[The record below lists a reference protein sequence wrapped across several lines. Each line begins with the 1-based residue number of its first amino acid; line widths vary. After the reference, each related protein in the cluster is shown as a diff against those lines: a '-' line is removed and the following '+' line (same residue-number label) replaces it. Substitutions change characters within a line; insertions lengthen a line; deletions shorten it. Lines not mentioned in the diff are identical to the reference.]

1 MEGNASPEY
10 ADPAKFFASTY
21 PTKGIRELL
30 RQVLARLEGTNDT
43 AVFWLNTSFGGGKT
57 HALIAL
63 LHAVQSPPPDA
74 VSEFVGKTHL
84 PKYAKIA
91 VFDGQNAD
99 IANGHSVGDGI
110 RAHTPW
116 GEIAYRLAG
125 KMGYKRVND
134 NGTGSAPGAD
144 TLKELLGDGPVLI
157 LLDEL
162 AVYLRKAE
170 RHRGAGKQFTAFLTG
185 LIKAV
190 NETANAALVYT
201 LAAGQEGD
209 AYSDENRRIMDE
221 LKSVSSR
228 QATLLNPTE
237 EGETIQ
243 ILRRRLFERRDES
256 LVDEAVSAYRKAWE
270 LNRDKLPDVVDRP
283 RTVDEFRAGYPL
295 HPDVLNTLISKT
307 STLEDFQRVRG
318 MLRLLGHVVHDLWV
332 RRDKL
337 RPAAIHIHHFD
348 IGNEAIS
355 LELTAKLKQEAFA
368 SAINMDIA
376 CDDVKKTSKAQML
389 DEKHYTNLPPFTT
402 YIARTIFMHTLAFNT
417 QLKGIDDRSLRYS
430 ILSPGMDVG
439 YIDEALARFRNESL
453 YLDDNPDRPT
463 QFRAVPN
470 LNQSIQ
476 HAEQSLGDAVL
487 EGEIDRRIRIM
498 FQRGKF
504 DPYLFPSGHEEVPD
518 DALKPKLVIPRYTN
532 VSTSNPETPP
542 DTVMDIFRSKGSVG
556 GIRLYRNNLVFLVAY
571 GGGVEA
577 MYAAARR
584 HLAMSK
590 LAAPDSMSGFADYQK
605 KEILDRKTLSDD
617 KLNEAVLKCYKYA
630 YYPIRGDILD
640 YVVMDWKER
649 GDQQRLIGTLRE
661 KRKVRT
667 DGDLP
672 DLPESLV
679 ERISALER
687 GEMSTLDFRNEFYR
701 ATALPMLIGDG
712 VFKDGILKGI
722 ETGVFVYKSGDL
734 LCGKGDPPCGIAIG
748 ADSVAYTMKAAKR
761 LGIWPRK
768 TDKGED
774 GPRKEGEGGP
784 EKVPHVFDVT
794 AVQVLGKPS
803 QAVRS
808 ALNELR
814 KNGIYMISRMQVESR
829 GNVFP
834 LMSVIGR
841 MKGFDAKLTIDGDY
855 EVVSGGSFNFEFV
868 GTLKEAEPVH
878 EFLKAQLQHTRVDN
892 IRAVLDI
899 GFKDGIDVDWLETLA
914 DRLRLIEND
923 IEISG
928 IKGASK

>member
-10 ADPAKFFASTY
+10 ADPAKFFDSTY
-21 PTKGIRELL
+21 PTKGVRELL
-30 RQVLARLEGTNDT
+30 RQVLARLGGTSDT

-63 LHAVQSPPPDA
+63 LHATQSPPPDA
-74 VSEFVGKTHL
+74 ISEFVGKAPL
-84 PKYAKIA
+84 PRDTKIA

-99 IANGHSVGDGI
+99 IANGHSIGGGI
-110 RAHTPW
+110 KARTPW
-116 GEIAYRLAG
+116 GEIAYQLAG
-125 KMGYKRVND
+125 KMGYKRMD
-134 NGTGSAPGAD
+134 DSGTGSAPGAD

-170 RHRGAGKQFTAFLTG
+170 RHGGAGKQFTAFLTG

-190 NETANAALVYT
+190 NESRRAALVYT

-256 LVDEAVSAYRKAWE
+256 KVEDMVGAYRKAWE

-295 HPDVLNTLISKT
+295 HPDVLSTLISKT

-318 MLRLLGHVVHDLWV
+318 MLRLLGHVVHDLWM
-332 RRDKL
+332 RRDKI
-337 RPAAIHIHHFD
+337 RPTAIHVHHFD
-348 IGNEAIS
+348 IGNEAIR
-355 LELTAKLKQEAFA
+355 LEFTAKLKQDAFA
-368 SAINMDIA
+368 SAIDMDIA
-376 CDDVKKTSKAQML
+376 CDDANKTSQAQRL
-389 DEKHYTNLPPFTT
+389 DRKHYANLPPFTT

-417 QLKGIDDRSLRYS
+417 QLKGIDGMSLRYS
-430 ILSPGMDVG
+430 ILSPGMEVG

-476 HAEQSLGDAVL
+476 RAEQGLDDAVL
-487 EGEIDRRIRIM
+487 EGEIDRRIRTM
-498 FQRGKF
+498 FQRGMF
-504 DPYLFPSGHEEVPD
+504 DTYLFPGGREEVPD
-518 DALKPKLVIPRYTN
+518 DAQKPKLVIPRYTG

-542 DTVMDIFRSKGSVG
+542 DMVTDIFLSKGSVG
-556 GIRLYRNNLVFLVAY
+556 GIRLYRNNLVFLVAHE
-571 GGGVEA
+571 GGVEA
-577 MYAAARR
+577 MYGAARR

-605 KEILDRKTLSDD
+605 KEIRDRKALSDD
-617 KLNEAVLKCYKYA
+617 RLNEAVLKCYKYA
-630 YYPIRGDILD
+630 YYPVSGDSLD
-640 YVVMDWKER
+640 YAVMDWKGR

-661 KRKVRT
+661 KRKVLT
-667 DGDLP
+667 DGDLT

-679 ERISALER
+679 ERVSALKR

-722 ETGVFVYKSGDL
+722 EEGVFVYESGDL
-734 LCGKGDPPCGIAIG
+734 LCGKGDPPCGIAID
-748 ADSVAYTMKAAKR
+748 ADSVVYTMKAAKR
-761 LGIWPRK
+761 LGRWPRK
-768 TDKGED
+768 T
-774 GPRKEGEGGP
+774 EGENGP
-784 EKVPHVFDVT
+784 EEEENGRKKPPVFDVT
-794 AVQVLGKPS
+794 AVRVNGKPS
-803 QAVRS
+803 EAIRNT
-808 ALNELR
+808 LDELR
-814 KNGIYMISRMQVESR
+814 RNNIGMISEMQMESR
-829 GNVFP
+829 RNVFP
-834 LMSVIGR
+834 MISAVGR
-841 MKGFDAKLTIDGDY
+841 MKGLEAKLTIVGDY
-855 EVVSGGSFNFEFV
+855 EVVSGGFFNFEFV
-868 GTLKEAEPVH
+868 GTLKEAEPVQ
-878 EFLKAQLQHTRVDN
+878 EFLKAQLHHTRMDN
-892 IRAVLDI
+892 IQAVLEI
-899 GFKDGIDVDWLETLA
+899 SFKDGIDVGWLETLA

-923 IEISG
+923 VEISD
-928 IKGASK
+928 IKGAAK

>member
-1 MEGNASPEY
+1 
-10 ADPAKFFASTY
+10 
-21 PTKGIRELL
+21 
-30 RQVLARLEGTNDT
+30 
-43 AVFWLNTSFGGGKT
+43 
-57 HALIAL
+57 
-63 LHAVQSPPPDA
+63 
-74 VSEFVGKTHL
+74 
-84 PKYAKIA
+84 
-91 VFDGQNAD
+91 
-99 IANGHSVGDGI
+99 
-110 RAHTPW
+110 
-116 GEIAYRLAG
+116 
-125 KMGYKRVND
+125 
-134 NGTGSAPGAD
+134 
-144 TLKELLGDGPVLI
+144 
-157 LLDEL
+157 
-162 AVYLRKAE
+162 
-170 RHRGAGKQFTAFLTG
+170 
-185 LIKAV
+185 
-190 NETANAALVYT
+190 
-201 LAAGQEGD
+201 
-209 AYSDENRRIMDE
+209 MDE

-256 LVDEAVSAYRKAWE
+256 RVDEVVSAYRKAWE

-318 MLRLLGHVVHDLWV
+318 MLRLLGHVVHDLWML
-332 RRDKL
+332 RDKL

-348 IGNEAIS
+348 IGNEAIR
-355 LELTAKLKQEAFA
+355 LELTAKLKQDAFA
-368 SAINMDIA
+368 SAIDKDIA
-376 CDDVKKTSKAQML
+376 CDDANKTSKAQML

-417 QLKGIDDRSLRYS
+417 QLRGIDDRSLRYS
-430 ILSPGMDVG
+430 ILSPDMEVG
-439 YIDEALARFRNESL
+439 YIDEALTRFRNESL

-476 HAEQSLGDAVL
+476 RAEQGLDDAVL
-487 EGEIDRRIRIM
+487 ESEIDRRVRTM

-504 DPYLFPSGHEEVPD
+504 DSYLFPSGHEEVPD

-542 DTVMDIFRSKGSVG
+542 DAVMDIFRSKGSVG

-571 GGGVEA
+571 EGGVEA
-577 MYAAARR
+577 MYGAARR

-590 LAAPDSMSGFADYQK
+590 LVAPDSMSGFADYQK
-605 KEILDRKTLSDD
+605 KEILDRKTLSND

-630 YYPIRGDILD
+630 YYPVRGDSLD
-640 YVVMDWKER
+640 YAVMDWKER

-679 ERISALER
+679 ERVSALKR
-687 GEMSTLDFRNEFYR
+687 GKMSTLDFRNEFYR

-712 VFKDGILKGI
+712 AFKDGILKGI

-734 LCGKGDPPCGIAIG
+734 LCGKGDPPCGIAID
-748 ADSVAYTMKAAKR
+748 ADSVVYTMKAAKR
-761 LGIWPRK
+761 ISIWPRK
-768 TDKGED
+768 TKKDD
-774 GPRKEGEGGP
+774 GRPKKEGP
-784 EKVPHVFDVT
+784 EKAPPVFDVT
-794 AVQVLGKPS
+794 EVRVLGKPS
-803 QAVRS
+803 QVARS
-808 ALNELR
+808 ALDELR
-814 KNGIYMISRMQVESR
+814 KNGIGMISGMRMESR

-834 LMSVIGR
+834 LMSAIGR
-841 MKGFDAKLTIDGDY
+841 MKGLEARLTVVGDY

-868 GTLKEAEPVH
+868 GTLKEAEPVQ
-878 EFLKAQLQHTRVDN
+878 EFLKTQLQHTRVDN
-892 IRAVLDI
+892 IRVVLKI
-899 GFKDGIDVDWLETLA
+899 SFKDGADVGWLETLA